1 MNILTVV
8 GARPQFVKAAP
19 VSRALVRAG
28 IKEILVHTGQH
39 YDDAMSAVFFKELKL
54 PPPTIN
60 LNTGSGSH
68 AIQTASILQGLDRY
82 LDELAFLPDYVLV
95 YGDTN
100 STLAA
105 ALTAAKRHIPVVHI
119 EAGLRSFNRAMP
131 EEINRILTDQIASVL
146 FCPNETA
153 VQHLNRENIYNNV
166 FCVGDVMEDSM
177 HFALSKLTDEATRL
191 ELLQLIPATYTLA
204 TIHRAENTNF
214 PARLRDIFAGFE
226 ASGANIV
233 LPLHPRTRLVLE
245 KNEIKLPVNVR
256 ILPPLGYLDML
267 TAMKNARK
275 IVTDSGGVQK
285 EAYWLGIPCI
295 TLRNETEW
303 TETLEQ
309 DRNVLVGSNA
319 VNIAH
324 QINATTALQ
333 PRSQPYSTDVV
344 ANNIVQMLKNIPI

>member
-1 MNILTVV
+1 M
-8 GARPQFVKAAP
+8 
-19 VSRALVRAG
+19 
-28 IKEILVHTGQH
+28 
-39 YDDAMSAVFFKELKL
+39 
-54 PPPTIN
+54 
-60 LNTGSGSH
+60 
-68 AIQTASILQGLDRY
+68 
-82 LDELAFLPDYVLV
+82 
-95 YGDTN
+95 
-100 STLAA
+100 
-105 ALTAAKRHIPVVHI
+105 
-119 EAGLRSFNRAMP
+119 
-131 EEINRILTDQIASVL
+131 
-146 FCPNETA
+146 
-153 VQHLNRENIYNNV
+153 
-166 FCVGDVMEDSM
+166 
-177 HFALSKLTDEATRL
+177 
-191 ELLQLIPATYTLA
+191 
-204 TIHRAENTNF
+204 
-214 PARLRDIFAGFE
+214 
-226 ASGANIV
+226 
-233 LPLHPRTRLVLE
+233 
-245 KNEIKLPVNVR
+245 R